1 MALALVP
8 NHEQLK
14 ARVASLS
21 DQVCHVGHFEDD
33 ANTAN
38 FSTDVTGS
46 PVPAPR
52 EPAEARSGF
61 LSPADLLHSALKSA
75 KKQNRLR
82 PPTDYATHDA
92 SSSVTVSSAAASATA
107 VVEAE
112 AEASPVADVCA
123 RGRMLLNEA
132 YDEDDAPQMTNQHHE
147 RSEDEADEEE
157 EKSEAATASARSTQ
171 ARTRV
176 RRSLTPPTPPPAPA
190 SASFAE
196 AIIKSEAPSPSSNT
210 AKEAAK
216 AKAKKRAMVAKKRVQ
231 SVDVN
236 GEIRNL
242 LERQVVDILNKGD
255 ETALLQ
261 LHGVG
266 VKRAQ
271 YILEYRQD
279 SRFNQIA
286 DLKVRRR
293 SYFLRIC
300 AHCFHRS
307 HASHRVSSNRLS
319 RARCFSPAS
328 LQHHSTSGY
337 QVSKSH
343 GFRAKWSAPSSWP
356 GELDR
361 AHVLAG
367 HVAPLPQT
375 HNSGAACGVANGQAC
390 AFIDIVYLARTS
402 VSGGF

>member
-8 NHEQLK
+8 NHKQLK

-46 PVPAPR
+46 PVPA
-52 EPAEARSGF
+52 EARSGF

-82 PPTDYATHDA
+82 PPTDYATDDA
-92 SSSVTVSSAAASATA
+92 SSRVTVSSAAASATA
-107 VVEAE
+107 VVKAE

-147 RSEDEADEEE
+147 RSGDEADEADEEE
-157 EKSEAATASARSTQ
+157 EKNEAATASVRSTQ

-190 SASFAE
+190 SALFAE
-196 AIIKSEAPSPSSNT
+196 AITKSEASSPSSNT

-286 DLKVRRR
+286 DLKVRGR
-293 SYFLRIC
+293 SYFLSFC
-300 AHCFHRS
+300 ARCCHRS
-307 HASHRVSSNRLS
+307 RASHRASSNRLS
-319 RARCFSPAS
+319 RVCCFPPTS
-328 LQHHSTSGY
+328 LQHNSTSGY
-337 QVSKSH
+337 QVSKSR
-343 GFRAKWSAPSSWP
+343 GFHAKWSAPSSWP

-361 AHVLAG
+361 THALAG
-367 HVAPLPQT
+367 HVGHYPRPTKAARRAGLPT
-375 HNSGAACGVANGQAC
+375 LGLRIYS
-390 AFIDIVYLARTS
+390 I
-402 VSGGF
+402 